1 VAAVA
6 RQAVARTGGAQ
17 VWTYGYERAG
27 QLVHEHG
34 PDGLRT
40 HRWYCGKRRLRQ
52 LEANGTSGRRKTL
65 WGCREGRLTG
75 VRVAPQGERPPEP
88 EPHYA
93 VSVVYSADVV
103 DDQFNIVS
111 RDPKAIGQILGH
123 AVVKTPTNILGAHGL
138 PKATRYNMDGK
149 LAERIDESGMT
160 LRYRY
165 DPTGRLVKAA
175 AMRYRNISGVLANP
189 GGPRRRHSASADHRG
204 DAVKGHA
211 AWGARSYERSHRSL
225 TSRTARRRAHS
236 AASNSIKMVGGW
248 SQRS

>member
-1 VAAVA
+1 M
-6 RQAVARTGGAQ
+6 
-17 VWTYGYERAG
+17 
-27 QLVHEHG
+27 
-34 PDGLRT
+34 
-40 HRWYCGKRRLRQ
+40 RQ
-52 LEANGTSGRRKTL
+52 LEANGTSGRRETL
-65 WGCREGRLTG
+65 WGYREGRLTG
-75 VRVAPQGERPPEP
+75 VRVAPQRERPPEP

-111 RDPKAIGQILGH
+111 RDPKTIGQILGH

-175 AMRYRNISGVLANP
+175 AMPIETYPMFSPIQVDQGGATRLLRTIAATQSKVTQLGVPVATSVRTVLSRRGRQGAGRIPQRAILLRWSAVGRRGRDRPGADDRSGAGERRN
-189 GGPRRRHSASADHRG
+189 
-204 DAVKGHA
+204 
-211 AWGARSYERSHRSL
+211 
-225 TSRTARRRAHS
+225 ARRA
-236 AASNSIKMVGGW
+236 W
-248 SQRS
+248 D